1 MSIKDSLTKKLE
13 SQIELWSK
21 QLDSLTAD
29 AEKEKADA
37 ENQKADAEIK
47 LNIANTL
54 EGLKE
59 NINEANK
66 AIAELKDAGE
76 GKVND
81 MKAKLRKW
89 LE

>member
-1 MSIKDSLTKKLE
+1 MSIKDNLTKKLE
-13 SQIELWSK
+13 SQIELWNK
-21 QLDSLTAD
+21 QLESLTAD
-29 AEKEKADA
+29 AEKEKAEA
-37 ENQKADAEIK
+37 ENQKASAELK
-47 LNIANTL
+47 LNIANAL
-54 EGLKE
+54 ESLKS
-59 NINEANK
+59 NINEANQ

>member
-1 MSIKDSLTKKLE
+1 MSITDNLTKKLE

-37 ENQKADAEIK
+37 ENQKASAELK
-47 LNIANTL
+47 LNLASAL
-54 EGLKE
+54 ESVRG
-59 NINEANK
+59 NINEANQ
-66 AIAELKDAGE
+66 AIAELKDASE
-76 GKVND
+76 QTAND
-81 MKAKLRKW
+81 IKAKLRKW